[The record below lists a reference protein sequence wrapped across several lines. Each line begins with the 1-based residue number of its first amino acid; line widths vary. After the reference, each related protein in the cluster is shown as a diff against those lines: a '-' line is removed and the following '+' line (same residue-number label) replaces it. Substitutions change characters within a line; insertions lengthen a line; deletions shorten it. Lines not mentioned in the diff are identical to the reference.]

1 MSRVTSKLQIT
12 IPRAIARRHAIEP
25 GSDLV
30 FEDAGEAI
38 RLVPGGER
46 PRDDAMDREERLRL
60 FDEATRRQEARNR
73 RVLERVS
80 GARRGRGWTR
90 EELYERGLPR

>member
-25 GSDLV
+25 GTQLS

-38 RLVPGGER
+38 RLVPASER
-46 PRDDAMDREERLRL
+46 STPDPVDAAERLRL
-60 FDEATRRQEARNR
+60 FDEATERQDARDPD
-73 RVLERVS
+73 VL
-80 GARRGRGWTR
+80 ARMGGTSADRGWKR
-90 EELYERGLPR
+90 EDLYERDLPR